1 MLGRKPHAGLAAV
14 LALTL
19 GDTCA
24 RNPVSGR
31 PEVTLVSE
39 AKERELGEAEARR
52 VAEKMGILVTNEM
65 AGCSPEGFDSPRL
78 HFSQLTGIPIAR
90 RIAFS
95 ISTIRPGAKFP
106 PIGLDA
112 KRSRRRVVIC
122 SHFAID
128 GRSRP
133 PSRAR
138 SFTCVGASRSTL
150 ETGTTMTSLARR
162 LRLSG
167 ETTSAG
173 RRLPPGSSGMWTQ
186 YR

>member
-19 GDTCA
+19 GDACA

-112 KRSRRRVVIC
+112 KRSRRRR
-122 SHFAID
+122 SPGRGRPAWSPW
-128 GRSRP
+128 GRS
-133 PSRAR
+133 AA
-138 SFTCVGASRSTL
+138 T
-150 ETGTTMTSLARR
+150 
-162 LRLSG
+162 
-167 ETTSAG
+167 
-173 RRLPPGSSGMWTQ
+173 
-186 YR
+186 